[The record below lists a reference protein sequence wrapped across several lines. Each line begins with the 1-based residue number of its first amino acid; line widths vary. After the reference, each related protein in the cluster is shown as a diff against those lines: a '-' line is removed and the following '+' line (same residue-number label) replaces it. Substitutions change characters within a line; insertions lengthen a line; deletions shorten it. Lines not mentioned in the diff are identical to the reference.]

1 MFIKREKKDDC
12 LISGYVVCDQKI
24 KEYNGKQFVEFG
36 ISMGKDE
43 NDENLPIVNVAIWE
57 RNIPEIKKGDRVLAT
72 GKLKVTT
79 KDDKIYYSLTADF
92 CIKEILC
99 DGAQRTVKKVEEEAV
114 SIDDDDLPF

>member
-57 RNIPEIKKGDRVLAT
+57 RNIPKIKKGDRVLAT

-92 CIKEILC
+92 CIKEILY
-99 DGAQRTVKKVEEEAV
+99 DGVQKPVKKVEEETV
-114 SIDDDDLPF
+114 PIDDDDLPF